1 MTNIANIS
9 NMNDIVLECKSISHS
24 FGNKKVL
31 HEISFRIIRGE
42 IVALVG
48 PSGCGKS
55 TLLKAMIGTHL
66 PKKGQTIICS
76 NGKSI
81 AVTAPGRDRGIVYQ
95 EYSLPPFLRA
105 QESIALGLK
114 LSETNIPFRFFMF
127 PKWWKMKKEH
137 MRKSAELL
145 EKLGLKDAMRLFPHQ
160 MSGGMRQRVAVAQAL
175 IMKPEILLLDEPF
188 GALDEATREEM
199 QRMLLSLYNENCEAI
214 KRNEKPKYTMLIV
227 THELNEAIYVGDRV
241 LGLSQ
246 YWNWKREGHAQCPGA
261 TIVYDKVAPVFLPD
275 AEREFDKFARQRR
288 EIRDIVFE
296 QSLTDNCRQYLQF
309 WEQIKDGEG
318 KGVLDNGNV

>member
-9 NMNDIVLECKSISHS
+9 NMNDIVLECKSITHS

-114 LSETNIPFRFFMF
+114 LNETGIPFRIF
-127 PKWWKMKKEH
+127 
-137 MRKSAELL
+137 
-145 EKLGLKDAMRLFPHQ
+145 
-160 MSGGMRQRVAVAQAL
+160 
-175 IMKPEILLLDEPF
+175 
-188 GALDEATREEM
+188 
-199 QRMLLSLYNENCEAI
+199 
-214 KRNEKPKYTMLIV
+214 
-227 THELNEAIYVGDRV
+227 
-241 LGLSQ
+241 
-246 YWNWKREGHAQCPGA
+246 
-261 TIVYDKVAPVFLPD
+261 
-275 AEREFDKFARQRR
+275 
-288 EIRDIVFE
+288 
-296 QSLTDNCRQYLQF
+296 QF
-309 WEQIKDGEG
+309 WKWLRIRK
-318 KGVLDNGNV
+318 